1 MIKNYSSLISFPIGS
16 SNGTTSNLS
25 VPPIPDYSNGT
36 AVIEDWGFDE
46 DNVPFDFGMLV
57 VLDVLFRVLAYIC
70 LLIRTRMS

>member
-1 MIKNYSSLISFPIGS
+1 MIKGYSSLISFPIGS
-16 SNGTTSNLS
+16 SNGTTLNL
-25 VPPIPDYSNGT
+25 PPIPDYSDGT

-57 VLDVLFRVLAYIC
+57 VLDVLFRVLAYVC

>member
-1 MIKNYSSLISFPIGS
+1 MIKGYSSLISCPIGS
-16 SNGTTSNLS
+16 SNGTTLNLPS
-25 VPPIPDYSNGT
+25 IPDYSNGS

-57 VLDVLFRVLAYIC
+57 VLDVLFRALAYVC